1 MSNQN
6 NPFGEQNPFADP
18 SIQNAARNVQV
29 TQKTL
34 DEYNPFAEKNYQSK
48 PAAIIPTDSTAT
60 SSTTTQPKPLPQATQ
75 PPQYS
80 QTSAQK
86 LNLSDIEKQQ
96 EELNRRAAEL
106 ERREQMLQNGGG
118 GNGAA
123 AFKNFPPL
131 PSWCPGPLKPCF
143 YQDIS
148 REIPVEFQ
156 KWVRV
161 LFYLWMFHTFTLGFN
176 IVAALVVFISL
187 GQGVTFAFS
196 LFYFALFTPL
206 SYICWFRPAYKGF
219 RTDSSINFMLF
230 FFIFFFQIIVN
241 VIESIGFKESGFCG
255 IILLISVMSTQTVN
269 NVVSGV
275 FVLLTTICFIAV
287 ASADILMLI
296 KIHRLYRSTG
306 ASFEKAQAEFAT
318 NVMSNK
324 NVQNAATTV
333 VTESA
338 RAAMQQQTYGSGSGK
353 F

>member
-118 GNGAA
+118 GGGNGAA

-219 RTDSSINFMLF
+219 RLVYAFLF
-230 FFIFFFQIIVN
+230 YSLI
-241 VIESIGFKESGFCG
+241 FKEDK
-255 IILLISVMSTQTVN
+255 
-269 NVVSGV
+269 
-275 FVLLTTICFIAV
+275 FV
-287 ASADILMLI
+287 
-296 KIHRLYRSTG
+296 Y
-306 ASFEKAQAEFAT
+306 
-318 NVMSNK
+318 
-324 NVQNAATTV
+324 
-333 VTESA
+333 
-338 RAAMQQQTYGSGSGK
+338 K
-353 F
+353 FDNRN